1 MNSFTR
7 TIVLGAG
14 LSLLAACGGGGGG
27 GGGNPPVVNTPDA
40 TISSQNAV
48 EIAADV
54 VTGVLDTG
62 ELGAFGGSGL
72 IGAGN
77 GAGPAMAKASAT
89 AASKGV
95 NVILSAPFGPEVSP
109 CLVAGTVSISGNLS
123 SQDTLTP
130 GDTITARF
138 TNCDDGEGEVVN
150 GTLTLD
156 VDTFDGDLLSGFV
169 AIGITMGFQSF
180 SVTENGEITTIRGGL
195 SVLIDTRNYPIST
208 FAMSSGSLSV
218 SDGVETLVL
227 SNFTT
232 TATADE
238 SSQPPAFTF
247 ESSGRI
253 SVPTHGSVTYRV
265 DEPFTG
271 FGDADPDSGVL
282 YIEGDMGASITA
294 TVLSSTQVQ
303 LEMDYDG
310 NGSIDETVLV
320 TWVELE
326 G

>member
-1 MNSFTR
+1 MKMLIKTL
-7 TIVLGAG
+7 VLGAG
-14 LSLLAACGGGGGG
+14 LSLVAACGGGGG
-27 GGGNPPVVNTPDA
+27 GGGNPPVVIAPDA

-48 EIAADV
+48 EIAGDV

-72 IGAGN
+72 IGADS
-77 GAGPAMAKASAT
+77 GAGPAMSKASAT
-89 AASKGV
+89 AANKGV
-95 NVILSAPFGPEVSP
+95 NIILSAPFGPEVSP
-109 CLVAGTVSISGNLS
+109 CAMGGNVSVSGNLS

-138 TNCDDGEGEVVN
+138 TICDDGEGEVVN
-150 GTLTLD
+150 GVLTLD

-169 AIGITMGFQSF
+169 AIGVTMGFQGF
-180 SVTENGEITTIRGGL
+180 SVTENGEITTVQGGL
-195 SVLIDTRNYPIST
+195 SVLIDTRNYPLST

-218 SDGVETLVL
+218 TDGVETLVL

-265 DEPFTG
+265 EEPFTG
-271 FGDADPDSGVL
+271 FGESDPDSGVL
-282 YIEGDMGASITA
+282 YIEGEMGANITA
-294 TVLSSTQVQ
+294 TVLSANQVQ

-310 NGSIDETVLV
+310 NGSIDETVIV

>member
-1 MNSFTR
+1 MKMLIKTL
-7 TIVLGAG
+7 VLGAG
-14 LSLLAACGGGGGG
+14 LSLVAACGGGGGG
-27 GGGNPPVVNTPDA
+27 GSNPPVVIAPDA

-48 EIAADV
+48 EIAGDV

-72 IGAGN
+72 IGADS
-77 GAGPAMAKASAT
+77 GAGPAMSKASAT
-89 AASKGV
+89 AANKGV

-109 CLVAGTVSISGNLS
+109 CAMGGNVSVSGNLS

-138 TNCDDGEGEVVN
+138 TICDDGEGEVVN
-150 GTLTLD
+150 GVLTLD

-169 AIGITMGFQSF
+169 AIGVTMGFQGF
-180 SVTENGEITTIRGGL
+180 SVTENGEITTVQGGL
-195 SVLIDTRNYPIST
+195 SVLIDTRNYPLST
-208 FAMSSGSLSV
+208 FTMSSGSLSV
-218 SDGVETLVL
+218 TDGVETVVL

-232 TATADE
+232 TASADE

-265 DEPFTG
+265 EEPFTG
-271 FGDADPDSGVL
+271 FGESDPDSGVL
-282 YIEGDMGASITA
+282 YIEGEMGASITA
-294 TVLSSTQVQ
+294 TVLSANQVQ

-310 NGSIDETVLV
+310 NGSIDETVIV

>member
-1 MNSFTR
+1 MKMLIKTL
-7 TIVLGAG
+7 VLGAG
-14 LSLLAACGGGGGG
+14 LSLVAACGGGGGG
-27 GGGNPPVVNTPDA
+27 GSNPPVVIAPDA

-48 EIAADV
+48 EIAGDV

-72 IGAGN
+72 IGADS
-77 GAGPAMAKASAT
+77 GAGPAMSKASAT
-89 AASKGV
+89 AANKGV
-95 NVILSAPFGPEVSP
+95 NIILSAPFGPEVSP
-109 CLVAGTVSISGNLS
+109 CAMGGNVSVSGNLS

-138 TNCDDGEGEVVN
+138 TICDDGEGEVVN
-150 GTLTLD
+150 GVLTLD

-169 AIGITMGFQSF
+169 AIGVTMGFQGF
-180 SVTENGEITTIRGGL
+180 AVTENGEITTVQGGL
-195 SVLIDTRNYPIST
+195 SVLIDTRNYPLST
-208 FAMSSGSLSV
+208 FTMSSGSLSV
-218 SDGVETLVL
+218 TDGVETLVL

-265 DEPFTG
+265 EEPFTG
-271 FGDADPDSGVL
+271 FGESDPDSGVL
-282 YIEGDMGASITA
+282 YIEGEMGANITA
-294 TVLSSTQVQ
+294 TVLSANQVQ

-310 NGSIDETVLV
+310 NGSIDETVIV

>member
-1 MNSFTR
+1 MKMLIKTL
-7 TIVLGAG
+7 VLGAG
-14 LSLLAACGGGGGG
+14 LSLVAACGGGGGG
-27 GGGNPPVVNTPDA
+27 GSNPPVVIAPDA

-48 EIAADV
+48 EIAGDV

-72 IGAGN
+72 IGADS
-77 GAGPAMAKASAT
+77 GAGPAMSKASAT
-89 AASKGV
+89 AANKGV

-109 CLVAGTVSISGNLS
+109 CAMGGNVSVSGNLS

-138 TNCDDGEGEVVN
+138 TICDDGEGEVVN
-150 GTLTLD
+150 GVLTLD

-169 AIGITMGFQSF
+169 AIGVTMGFQGF
-180 SVTENGEITTIRGGL
+180 SVTENGEITTVQGGL
-195 SVLIDTRNYPIST
+195 SVLIDTRNYPLST
-208 FAMSSGSLSV
+208 FTMSSGSLSV
-218 SDGVETLVL
+218 TDGVETVVL

-232 TATADE
+232 TASADE

-265 DEPFTG
+265 EEPFTG
-271 FGDADPDSGVL
+271 FGESDPDSGVL
-282 YIEGDMGASITA
+282 YIEGEMGANITA
-294 TVLSSTQVQ
+294 TVLSANQVQ

-310 NGSIDETVLV
+310 NGSIDETVIV

>member
-1 MNSFTR
+1 MKMLIKTL
-7 TIVLGAG
+7 VLGAG
-14 LSLLAACGGGGGG
+14 LSLVAACGGGGGG
-27 GGGNPPVVNTPDA
+27 GSNPPVVIAPDA

-48 EIAADV
+48 EIAGDV

-72 IGAGN
+72 IGADS
-77 GAGPAMAKASAT
+77 GAGPAMSKASAT
-89 AASKGV
+89 AANKGV
-95 NVILSAPFGPEVSP
+95 NIILSAPFGPEVSP
-109 CLVAGTVSISGNLS
+109 CAMGGNVSVSGNLS

-138 TNCDDGEGEVVN
+138 TICDDGEGEVVN
-150 GTLTLD
+150 GVLTLD

-169 AIGITMGFQSF
+169 AIGVTMGFQGF
-180 SVTENGEITTIRGGL
+180 SVTENGEITTVRGGL
-195 SVLIDTRNYPIST
+195 SVLIDTRNYPLST

-218 SDGVETLVL
+218 TDGVETVVL

-253 SVPTHGSVTYRV
+253 SVPAHGSVTYRV
-265 DEPFTG
+265 EEPFTG
-271 FGDADPDSGVL
+271 FGESDPDSGVL
-282 YIEGDMGASITA
+282 YIEGEMGANITA
-294 TVLSSTQVQ
+294 TVLSANQVQ

-310 NGSIDETVLV
+310 NGSIDETVIV

>member
-1 MNSFTR
+1 MKMLIKTL
-7 TIVLGAG
+7 VLGAG
-14 LSLLAACGGGGGG
+14 LSLVAACGGGGGG
-27 GGGNPPVVNTPDA
+27 GSNPPVVIAPDA

-48 EIAADV
+48 EIAGDV

-72 IGAGN
+72 IGADS
-77 GAGPAMAKASAT
+77 GAGPAMSKASAT
-89 AASKGV
+89 AANKGV
-95 NVILSAPFGPEVSP
+95 NIILSAPFGPEVSP
-109 CLVAGTVSISGNLS
+109 CAMGGNVSVSGNLS

-138 TNCDDGEGEVVN
+138 TICDDGEGEVVN
-150 GTLTLD
+150 GVLTLD

-169 AIGITMGFQSF
+169 AIGVTMGFQGF
-180 SVTENGEITTIRGGL
+180 SVTENGEITTVQGGL
-195 SVLIDTRNYPIST
+195 SVLIDTRNYPLST
-208 FAMSSGSLSV
+208 FTMSSGSLSV
-218 SDGVETLVL
+218 TDGVETLVL

-265 DEPFTG
+265 EEPFTG
-271 FGDADPDSGVL
+271 FGESDPDSGVL
-282 YIEGDMGASITA
+282 YIEGEMGANITA
-294 TVLSSTQVQ
+294 TVLSANQVQ

-310 NGSIDETVLV
+310 NGSIDETVIV

>member
-1 MNSFTR
+1 MKMLIKTL
-7 TIVLGAG
+7 VLGAG
-14 LSLLAACGGGGGG
+14 LSLVAACGGGGGG
-27 GGGNPPVVNTPDA
+27 GSNPPVVITPDA

-48 EIAADV
+48 EIAGDV

-72 IGAGN
+72 IGADS
-77 GAGPAMAKASAT
+77 GAGPAMSKASAT
-89 AASKGV
+89 AANKGV

-109 CLVAGTVSISGNLS
+109 CAMGGNVSVSGNLS

-138 TNCDDGEGEVVN
+138 TICDDGEGEVVN
-150 GTLTLD
+150 GVLTLD

-169 AIGITMGFQSF
+169 AIGVTMGFQGF
-180 SVTENGEITTIRGGL
+180 SVTENGEITTVQGGL
-195 SVLIDTRNYPIST
+195 SVLIDTRNYPLST
-208 FAMSSGSLSV
+208 FTMSSGSLSV
-218 SDGVETLVL
+218 TDGVETVVL

-232 TATADE
+232 TASADE

-265 DEPFTG
+265 EEPFTG
-271 FGDADPDSGVL
+271 FGESDPDSGVL
-282 YIEGDMGASITA
+282 YIEGEMGANITA
-294 TVLSSTQVQ
+294 TVLSANQVQ

-310 NGSIDETVLV
+310 NGSIDETVIV